1 MKEAQHA
8 ARYVKAYIE
17 GANRDAQN
25 PFADYQLMCEQ
36 GIDVLEDALD
46 GFWEYPLAFALL
58 VHERH
63 LAEMVDIFA
72 GRIYN
77 NQPSQ
82 PIQSFRKLLKRE
94 RNYDSEDI
102 YSLPIGSRYQ
112 PEYAPL
118 WVEET
123 AG

>member
-1 MKEAQHA
+1 
-8 ARYVKAYIE
+8 
-17 GANRDAQN
+17 
-25 PFADYQLMCEQ
+25 
-36 GIDVLEDALD
+36 
-46 GFWEYPLAFALL
+46 
-58 VHERH
+58 
-63 LAEMVDIFA
+63 MVDIFA